1 MISLKITKGE
11 ENSVKYINR
20 GGQFLGFYL
29 EEDEVIVGKRL
40 SGSKIGIFPNLKI
53 VIYILEITN

>member
-1 MISLKITKGE
+1 MAEKLP
-11 ENSVKYINR
+11 VNR
-20 GGQFLGFYL
+20 CNFLWFYL

-40 SGSKIGIFPNLKI
+40 SGSKIGIFPDLKI